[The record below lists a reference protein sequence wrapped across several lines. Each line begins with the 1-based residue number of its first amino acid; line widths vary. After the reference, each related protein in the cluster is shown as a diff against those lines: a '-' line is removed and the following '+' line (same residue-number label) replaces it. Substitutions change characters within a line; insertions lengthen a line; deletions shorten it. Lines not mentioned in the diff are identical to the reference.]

1 MTDTEA
7 VEGRMTLIEHLT
19 ELRGRLFKSVLAVA
33 GGALVCWI
41 FYDQIF
47 DVLVSPYCDT
57 LPTEAER
64 LADDGGALLTQ
75 ENCVLVTRDPLE
87 EFSTRLT
94 VAGYGGIALAIPV
107 ILWQAW
113 RFITPGLYPHEKRYA
128 IPFVVSGVLLF
139 FSGSALAYW
148 SIPRA
153 LDFLTNIGGPNLQA
167 LFSPM
172 PYLSFV
178 TKMMLAFGLGFQ
190 FPILLIF
197 LQMAGLLDNRT
208 LRKNRPY
215 ALVGIVTLVAV
226 ITPSGDP
233 ITLMVLSV
241 PMYLFY
247 EISILYGILA
257 ARRRRKRATVET

>member
-1 MTDTEA
+1 MADTEA
-7 VEGRMTLIEHLT
+7 VEGRMTLVEHLT
-19 ELRGRLFKSVLAVA
+19 ELRGRLLKSVIAVA
-33 GGALVCWI
+33 VGAVICWI

-47 DVLVSPYCDT
+47 EALVRPYCDT
-57 LPTEAER
+57 LPTEAEQEVT
-64 LADDGGALLTQ
+64 GQGLLTQ
-75 ENCVLVTRDPLE
+75 ESCVLVTRDPLE

-94 VAGYGGIALAIPV
+94 VAGYGGIALAVPV

-128 IPFVVSGVLLF
+128 VPFVLSGAVLF
-139 FSGSALAYW
+139 FLGSALAYW

-153 LDFLTNIGGPNLQA
+153 LDFLTNIGGENLEA
-167 LFSPM
+167 LFSPK

-178 TKMMLAFGLGFQ
+178 VRMMLAFGLGFQ
-190 FPILLIF
+190 FPLVLIF

-208 LRKNRPY
+208 LQKNRHY
-215 ALVGIVTLVAV
+215 AVVGIVTLVAV

-247 EISILYGILA
+247 EAAIVYGVIRE
-257 ARRRRKRATVET
+257 RRARKRARALA

>member
-7 VEGRMTLIEHLT
+7 VEGRMSLVEHLT
-19 ELRGRLFKSVLAVA
+19 ELRGRLIKSVLAITA
-33 GGALVCWI
+33 GALVCWI

-47 DVLVSPYCDT
+47 ELLVRPYCDT
-57 LPTEAER
+57 LPTDAEQ
-64 LADDGGALLTQ
+64 ATTGEGLLTQ
-75 ENCVLVTRDPLE
+75 ESCVLVTRDPLE

-128 IPFVVSGVLLF
+128 IPFVVSGALLF
-139 FSGSALAYW
+139 FLGTALAYW

-153 LDFLTNIGGPNLQA
+153 LDFLTNIGGENLEA
-167 LFSPM
+167 LFSPK

-197 LQMAGLLDNRT
+197 LQMAGLLDYRT
-208 LRKNRPY
+208 LSKNRPY
-215 ALVGIVTLVAV
+215 AVVGIVTLVAV

-233 ITLMVLSV
+233 ITLIVLSV

-247 EISILYGILA
+247 EIAILFGML
-257 ARRRRKRATVET
+257 RRRRERKRRVAVE